1 LVKQEKIGEIMY
13 QMCKK
18 CKGNH
23 YVKNENLAAVNSQ
36 QFVDFNQTKQFVF
49 CDECQGRE
57 TYEEKKNAHQ

>member
-1 LVKQEKIGEIMY
+1 MY